1 MAEQE
6 KSTPKVEKG
15 KNEPV
20 TTLRGVRR
28 LAKSG
33 KVPDWGGPKVKTR
46 GGCMVTA
53 RIRNG
58 QVEVMEHGQG
68 WVEYPAKGKNID
80 PDWSPTP
87 AR

>member
-6 KSTPKVEKG
+6 KSVQKG
-15 KNEPV
+15 KNQEV

-33 KVPDWGGPKVKTR
+33 KVSDWAGPKVRTR

-58 QVEVMEHGQG
+58 QVEVMEQGEG
-68 WVEYPAKGKNID
+68 WVEYPEEGKNID